1 MKILKTKL
9 PQDKSVELYVNIV
22 FSVDIAKQN
31 TPFVA
36 FARMP
41 SIQLTWADLEGAC
54 GACAPL
60 KFAKHMLYNVN

>member
-9 PQDKSVELYVNIV
+9 PQDKSVKLYVNIV

-36 FARMP
+36 FARFNNKSAILTRI
-41 SIQLTWADLEGAC
+41 SIIQAMV
-54 GACAPL
+54 
-60 KFAKHMLYNVN
+60 KLY

>member
-9 PQDKSVELYVNIV
+9 PQDKSVKLYVNIV

-41 SIQLTWADLEGAC
+41 SIQLR
-54 GACAPL
+54 
-60 KFAKHMLYNVN
+60 YNIKDYVDREDSA